1 MDQISETSARMKHY
15 SEVSRI
21 HPSTCDC
28 HACRMNG
35 KGGSI
40 LEPIIGLIALPFQY
54 ASMKKEQEKYKEEQ
68 KIEKARQA
76 AASYR
81 DAKQYAEFLA
91 AERHHKS
98 EIKKEKAHQAKE
110 KNIGYIVYGLITAV
124 ISGILLLGNFVVC
137 WAFGMQ
143 SDNVFSYFISLV
155 AMLGLFGAGCGV
167 VGIIEP
173 KS

>member
-1 MDQISETSARMKHY
+1 MTNDKVLIEKNS
-15 SEVSRI
+15 
-21 HPSTCDC
+21 STL
-28 HACRMNG
+28 
-35 KGGSI
+35 KTT
-40 LEPIIGLIALPFQY
+40 IGLIALPFQY
-54 ASMKKEQEKYKEEQ
+54 ASMKKEQKKYKEKQ
-68 KIEKARQA
+68 KLENARQA

-98 EIKKEKAHQAKE
+98 EIKKEKAQQAKE
-110 KNIGYIVYGLITAV
+110 KNIGYIVFGLIAAV
-124 ISGILLLGNFVVC
+124 ISGILLLGNFFVC

-143 SDNVFSYFISLV
+143 SDNIFSCFISFV